1 MQKEQSHRN
10 VCKASLAVFYKFY
23 KLKTGLRVLNFCSSI
38 EQKKKNITLKLTRTN
53 ERKLNTAKKSKK
65 ENEQVIKEEKE
76 EEQAKHKNKYKI
88 SNRTSLVTLVTLR
101 DEAIKK

>member
-1 MQKEQSHRN
+1 MQKEQSQRN

-88 SNRTSLVTLVTLR
+88 SNGHRQ
-101 DEAIKK
+101 

>member
-1 MQKEQSHRN
+1 MPKGQSQRN

-23 KLKTGLRVLNFCSSI
+23 KLNTGLPDLNFCSSI

-65 ENEQVIKEEKE
+65 ENE
-76 EEQAKHKNKYKI
+76 
-88 SNRTSLVTLVTLR
+88 
-101 DEAIKK
+101 

>member
-1 MQKEQSHRN
+1 MAGKPEGYMQKEQSQRN

-38 EQKKKNITLKLTRTN
+38 EQEKNITLKLTRTN

-65 ENEQVIKEEKE
+65 ENE
-76 EEQAKHKNKYKI
+76 
-88 SNRTSLVTLVTLR
+88 
-101 DEAIKK
+101 